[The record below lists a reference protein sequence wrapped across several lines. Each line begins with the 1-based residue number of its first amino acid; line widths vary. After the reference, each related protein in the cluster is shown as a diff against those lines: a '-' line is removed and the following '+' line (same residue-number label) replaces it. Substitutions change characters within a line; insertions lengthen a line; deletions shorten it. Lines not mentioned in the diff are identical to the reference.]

1 MKMNDAKKFD
11 KLLDEYF
18 KQTLAARPVWANH
31 LGVRAA
37 EGKLG
42 EPTLKAVRADEKRR
56 QQFLAD
62 MDRLA
67 PSSLSAEQHLDRLA
81 VRAMLLAEC
90 EDFDRGIFR
99 NQVQKEL

>member
-42 EPTLKAVRADEKRR
+42 EPTTATIFGRYGSFGPFIL
-56 QQFLAD
+56 
-62 MDRLA
+62 
-67 PSSLSAEQHLDRLA
+67 
-81 VRAMLLAEC
+81 EC
-90 EDFDRGIFR
+90 GTAS
-99 NQVQKEL
+99 